1 MSATRTA
8 LLVSFLIAL
17 PAPSLHAADTK
28 QAQPAADPAH
38 PRHAQPAGDARQ
50 AELDILRDTL
60 RANTRAF
67 VAVNLKLT
75 DEEAGRFW
83 PLYDRY
89 AGEQRAINDRFV
101 KLLDEYSKS
110 FPNLS
115 DDRAS
120 ALITDYLA
128 AETDRAQLRQKY
140 LPEFSKALPG
150 RKVARFYQLENKMEA
165 VLRYDLAAHVPV
177 VEQ

>member
-28 QAQPAADPAH
+28 HGQPAAGA
-38 PRHAQPAGDARQ
+38 RHAQPSGTAQQ

-60 RANTRAF
+60 RANKRAF

-89 AGEQRAINDRFV
+89 EGEQRAINDRFV
-101 KLLDEYSKS
+101 KLLDEYSNS

-150 RKVARFYQLENKMEA
+150 RKVARFYQLENKIEA